1 MTVKPEARQEAE
13 LIRRVQ
19 RGDTSAYGELLLPY
33 GALMHHLARRLRLSY
48 LPEDELVQAG
58 YVGLMRAAERFDAS
72 KDVQFSTYA
81 VPWALGE
88 MRSAL
93 RRATDGGMRVLSM
106 EAGEEGASLG
116 DILPGGEIDVEA
128 VSLRHALQSL
138 SAQER
143 ELIVLRFFRDRTQQE
158 AARELGRSQAQV
170 SRLERRTLDKL
181 HELLKD

>member
-1 MTVKPEARQEAE
+1 MTVQPEARREAE
-13 LIRRVQ
+13 LIGRVQ
-19 RGDTSAYGELLLPY
+19 RGDTSAYEELLLPY
-33 GALMHHLARRLRLSY
+33 RALLHHLARRLRLSF

-58 YVGLMRAAERFDAS
+58 YVGMMRAAERFDAS
-72 KDVQFSTYA
+72 KAVRFITYA

-88 MRSAL
+88 MRGAL
-93 RRATDGGMRVLSM
+93 RRATDGGVRMLSM

-143 ELIVLRFFRDRTQQE
+143 ELIILRFFRDRTQQE
-158 AARELGRSQAQV
+158 AARSLGRSQAQV
-170 SRLERRTLDKL
+170 SRLERQTLDKL
-181 HELLKD
+181 RQLLKD